1 MLIAHVRYIVILTRL
16 LGFLIVFLYF
26 FAFRCAQVSSE
37 NSRQRSREKFA
48 ILTLKPW
55 PVVTQNTCYA
65 ENKYK
70 IYTLARPPRA
80 EGGSLKTFL

>member
-26 FAFRCAQVSSE
+26 LLFVVLRSLQRIA
-37 NSRQRSREKFA
+37 RQWSREKFA

-55 PVVTQNTCYA
+55 PVVTQNTYYA

-80 EGGSLKTFL
+80 ERSLKRFM

>member
-1 MLIAHVRYIVILTRL
+1 MLIAHIRYIVILTRL
-16 LGFLIVFLYF
+16 LGFLIIFLYLLF
-26 FAFRCAQVSSE
+26 VVLRSLQRIA
-37 NSRQRSREKFA
+37 RQWSREKFA

-80 EGGSLKTFL
+80 ERSLKRFL